1 MASGFSR
8 VLASLKKK
16 KATKNLVPKL
26 LQKAFAKNKT
36 ARAVFDKLS
45 AYKQNEYSQYIATA
59 KQEKKKRSRL
69 EKILPMIELRKGPN
83 DMYR

>member
-1 MASGFSR
+1 LASGFSR

-45 AYKQNEYSQYIATA
+45 AYEQNE
-59 KQEKKKRSRL
+59 
-69 EKILPMIELRKGPN
+69 
-83 DMYR
+83 